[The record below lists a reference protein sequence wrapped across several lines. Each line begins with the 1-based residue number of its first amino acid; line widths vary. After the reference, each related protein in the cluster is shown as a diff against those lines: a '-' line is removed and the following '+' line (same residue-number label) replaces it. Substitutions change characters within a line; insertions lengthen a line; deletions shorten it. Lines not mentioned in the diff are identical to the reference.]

1 MTIHVIYGTET
12 GNAEMVADDL
22 VEALEGDA
30 TVTARD
36 LADFDPAEVAERDF
50 VILVSSTYGEGEL
63 PNSAQPFF
71 ARLEAQAPDLSGLTF
86 ATFGL
91 GDSFYETF
99 NHGSRILADKLRE
112 LGATE
117 LGERGVHDAS
127 GGELPGE
134 VAVEWLKGLLGAH
147 GARIMAGEA
156 AAEAAS

>member
-1 MTIHVIYGTET
+1 MTIHIIYGTET

-22 VEALEGDA
+22 LE
-30 TVTARD
+30 T
-36 LADFDPAEVAERDF
+36 LESSADVNVQDMAEFELEEVKTDDF

-63 PNSAQPFF
+63 PNSAQPFYD
-71 ARLEAQAPDLSGLTF
+71 RLEQQSPNLNGMSF

-99 NHGSRILADKLRE
+99 NQGSQVLADKLRA

-127 GGELPGE
+127 SGELPGD
-134 VAVEWLKGLLGAH
+134 VAVDWLKELLDIH
-147 GARIMAGEA
+147 GDRVIAGKATEGVT
-156 AAEAAS
+156 S

>member
-22 VEALEGDA
+22 VEALENDA
-30 TVTARD
+30 TVSAQD
-36 LADFDPAEVAERDF
+36 MADFDLAEVAVDDF
-50 VILVSSTYGEGEL
+50 VILISSTYGEGEL

-71 ARLEAQAPDLSGLTF
+71 AKLEQQVPDLSGLTF

-99 NHGSRILADKLRE
+99 NQGSQILADKLRD

-127 GGELPGE
+127 SGELPGD
-134 VAVEWLKGLLGAH
+134 VAVDWLKDLLSAH
-147 GARIMAGEA
+147 GDRIIAGEA
-156 AAEAAS
+156 IEGVAS

>member
-22 VEALEGDA
+22 MEALENDA
-30 TVTARD
+30 TVSAQDMVDFD
-36 LADFDPAEVAERDF
+36 LAEVVDDDF

-71 ARLEAQAPDLSGLTF
+71 DRLEQEAPDLSGLAF

-91 GDSFYETF
+91 GDSFYDTF
-99 NHGSRILADKLRE
+99 NQGSQTLADKLLE

-117 LGERGVHDAS
+117 LGERGIHDAS
-127 GGELPGE
+127 KGELPGD
-134 VAVEWLKGLLGAH
+134 VAVAWLKALLSVH
-147 GARIMAGEA
+147 GSRIMAGEG

>member
-1 MTIHVIYGTET
+1 MKIHVIYGTET

-22 VEALEGDA
+22 VEALENDA
-30 TVTARD
+30 IVSVND
-36 LADFDPAEVAERDF
+36 MADFDLAEVAADDF

-71 ARLEAQAPDLSGLTF
+71 DKLERHAPDLSSLKF

-99 NHGSRILADKLRE
+99 NHGSQILADKLRE

-117 LGERGVHDAS
+117 LGDRGVHDAS
-127 GGELPGE
+127 SGELPGE
-134 VAVEWLKGLLGAH
+134 VAVAWLKELLT
-147 GARIMAGEA
+147 IKEL
-156 AAEAAS
+156 AS